1 MEDTVFLLPSE
12 KTSGVRSVL
21 QSANQ
26 PKAKDILKQLK
37 TQSSFWKEWD
47 KKMLNGEVLYPMQ
60 KLGFLLVDKGVWS
73 IQFESEAMGLSSS
86 DSSDSSSESSS
97 DSDDDDDKL
106 A

>member
-1 MEDTVFLLPSE
+1 MEDTAFLLPSE
-12 KTSGVRSVL
+12 KINGVLSVL
-21 QSANQ
+21 KSADQ

-60 KLGFLLVDKGVWS
+60 KLGFLLVEKGVWS
-73 IQFESEAMGLSSS
+73 IQFESEAMGFSSSS
-86 DSSDSSSESSS
+86 DSSDSSSDSD

>member
-12 KTSGVRSVL
+12 KISGVLSVL
-21 QSANQ
+21 KSANQ

-60 KLGFLLVDKGVWS
+60 KLGFLLVEKGVWS

-86 DSSDSSSESSS
+86 DSSDSSSDSD